1 MEESLSQKF
10 NNYIRNLL
18 QIQDFFIDN
27 LYQNDNYFYDI
38 LNKIKTLIVSKIEKN
53 NENQNLFEVKNNI
66 VVLRNIN
73 HSITNKILRI
83 INRYKNEQKQ
93 NFYINPLINIL
104 EIQITKNDLE
114 PILLFSFLFF
124 YINKFLS
131 VSKVKIQIIDF
142 KDITNEI
149 IILQYLLN
157 SKFLKEICFEYQFL
171 NLFHFL
177 YLRNDL
183 LKIKLINH
191 KFKFSELVL
200 SIQNN
205 NNLRNLILK
214 DCILENE
221 EEKIFE
227 SAINI
232 LSLSNITEFKFK
244 SISKYYPSK
253 YYITKNQMLEFIR
266 LSHLKD
272 FSKFLIHSSNEKLDD
287 NLPNSYKFLCKNVNL
302 NPNKNKIEIIVGLI
316 QFHCF
321 DFLNLNSYSDIE
333 IGPIDYHTFQNL
345 INYTKKNQKIKNLIC
360 RFSGNDNSFD
370 IQFFSFLNDKNII
383 LRNLFL
389 FNLKLRDD
397 ILDNLLIFLSHNFSI
412 DWFIISPYHSIISN
426 EKKKYNSQLSPQY
439 FFFDFENNKH
449 IFFIFKSHPHLK
461 ILYQKKRIMNRII
474 KFLFSQTFK
483 KIYIETNNFVFSH

>member
-1 MEESLSQKF
+1 M
-10 NNYIRNLL
+10 
-18 QIQDFFIDN
+18 
-27 LYQNDNYFYDI
+27 
-38 LNKIKTLIVSKIEKN
+38 
-53 NENQNLFEVKNNI
+53 
-66 VVLRNIN
+66 
-73 HSITNKILRI
+73 
-83 INRYKNEQKQ
+83 
-93 NFYINPLINIL
+93 
-104 EIQITKNDLE
+104 
-114 PILLFSFLFF
+114 
-124 YINKFLS
+124 
-131 VSKVKIQIIDF
+131 
-142 KDITNEI
+142 
-149 IILQYLLN
+149 
-157 SKFLKEICFEYQFL
+157 
-171 NLFHFL
+171 
-177 YLRNDL
+177 
-183 LKIKLINH
+183 
-191 KFKFSELVL
+191 
-200 SIQNN
+200 
-205 NNLRNLILK
+205 ILK

-244 SISKYYPSK
+244 SISKYYPSTN
-253 YYITKNQMLEFIR
+253 YINKNQMLEFIR

-345 INYTKKNQKIKNLIC
+345 INYTKKNQKIKNLTC

-449 IFFIFKSHPHLK
+449 IFFIFKNHPHLK

-483 KIYIETNNFVFSH
+483 KIYIETNNFVFSN